1 VSTGFGVTDAAR
13 LDRRMGFGLL
23 FILTGVGMASKL
35 NRERAARVLVEAEAI
50 GNDQKA
56 SKLLKISDRS
66 IRNYRKA
73 LTTDPVLAA
82 LFREY
87 SEEELRGW
95 RLARVR
101 ALRRANERAVE
112 LIEAEPD
119 LDKVT
124 RFIEKTGGVD
134 MAGEALGVGS
144 EHHQHRPPPP
154 EDPSGSPEPADEEER
169 PAGPDGG

>member
-1 VSTGFGVTDAAR
+1 MAGAR
-13 LDRRMGFGLL
+13 INRDR
-23 FILTGVGMASKL
+23 V
-35 NRERAARVLVEAEAI
+35 ARILVEAEAI
-50 GNDQKA
+50 GNDLKA
-56 SKLLKISDRS
+56 AKLLKISDRS
-66 IRNYRKA
+66 IRNYRK
-73 LTTDPVLAA
+73 LLGTDAA
-82 LFREY
+82 LAELFRVY

-112 LIEAEPD
+112 LLEAEPD

-144 EHHQHRPPPP
+144 EHHQPGAPPP
-154 EDPSGSPEPADEEER
+154 EDEGGPSGAAEGEEP
-169 PAGPDGG
+169 

>member
-1 VSTGFGVTDAAR
+1 
-13 LDRRMGFGLL
+13 MGEF
-23 FILTGVGMASKL
+23 

-56 SKLLKISDRS
+56 AKALKISDRS
-66 IRNYRKA
+66 IRNYRKRLA
-73 LTTDPVLAA
+73 TDPALAA
-82 LFREY
+82 LFRDY

-95 RLARVR
+95 HLSRVR
-101 ALRRANERAVE
+101 ALRRANERAVD
-112 LIEAEPD
+112 LIEKETD

-144 EHHQHRPPPP
+144 QYHQPGPTPA
-154 EDPSGSPEPADEEER
+154 EDSRRAAGSREESGSEDEAER
-169 PAGPDGG
+169 

>member
-1 VSTGFGVTDAAR
+1 MAGAR
-13 LDRRMGFGLL
+13 
-23 FILTGVGMASKL
+23 I
-35 NRERAARVLVEAEAI
+35 NRERVARILVEAEAI
-50 GNDQKA
+50 GNDLKA
-56 SKLLKISDRS
+56 AKLLKISDRS
-66 IRNYRKA
+66 IRNYRK
-73 LTTDPVLAA
+73 LLGTDVPLAE
-82 LFREY
+82 LFRVY

-112 LIEAEPD
+112 LIEKETD

-144 EHHQHRPPPP
+144 EHHQPGPAAAEDQGREAGDVGEEG
-154 EDPSGSPEPADEEER
+154 EDP
-169 PAGPDGG
+169 